1 MSGCFFLNTVY
12 IYNNGGIPGDERI
25 STIMFSSSDTMEAVV
40 AAEKHCPIDLLRLSR
55 AVVEASSGKLFGMLF
70 QPKFH
75 GVPFQVDP

>member
-1 MSGCFFLNTVY
+1 
-12 IYNNGGIPGDERI
+12 
-25 STIMFSSSDTMEAVV
+25 MFSSSDTMVAVV

-55 AVVEASSGKLFGMLF
+55 AVVEASSGKLFGMLS